1 MGVRKSGFRHQA
13 LIYSDPEEFLAT
25 AVPFLRVGLEAG
37 EPLLVAVRRE
47 NTALLEGELADDAAE
62 VSFVE
67 IETLGRNP
75 ARIIPFWRDFVEENG
90 AGPTRGIGE
99 PIWPGRGP
107 AEVDECQRH
116 ESLLNVAFAGRPALS
131 LLCPY
136 DGRALDDEVLRGVA
150 HSHRTLVH
158 EGVSEQSAG
167 YVASRDCFAGGLED
181 RPADATDFAF
191 DRGGLADVRRRVE
204 RGAERAGLCAGDAAG
219 IVVAAN
225 ELAANSVVH
234 GGGAGTMRMWRDA
247 DRFVVEFEDKGW
259 IQEPLAGRLRPQPT
273 DACGRGLWLAN
284 QLCDLVQIRSRPHST
299 TVRLQAALS

>member
-1 MGVRKSGFRHQA
+1 MNVKKSGFRHQA

-37 EPLLVAVRRE
+37 EPTLVAVRRE
-47 NTALLEGELADDAAE
+47 NTALLEGELANNAAE

-75 ARIIPFWRDFVEENG
+75 ARIIPFWRDVVEENG
-90 AGPTRGIGE
+90 GGPIRGVGE
-99 PIWPGRGP
+99 PIWPGRGS

-116 ESLLNVAFAGRPALS
+116 ESLLNVAFADPPAWS

-136 DGRALDDEVLRGVA
+136 DSRALDDEVLREVT
-150 HSHRTLVH
+150 HSHRSVVH
-158 EGVSEQSAG
+158 DGVSEQSSG
-167 YVASRDCFAGGLED
+167 YVASRDCFAGGLEN
-181 RPADATDFAF
+181 RPADATDFDF
-191 DRGGLADVRRRVE
+191 DRTGLGDVRHRVE
-204 RGAERAGLCAGDAAG
+204 RGAEQAGLCTGDAAG

-225 ELAANSVVH
+225 ELAANSVAY

-259 IQEPLAGRLRPQPT
+259 IQEPLAGRLRPRPA

-299 TVRLQAALS
+299 TVRLQTALS